1 MIEIFFMA
9 EKISYKA
16 PPIKKFLQKFKMRTT
31 FEVDPTE
38 AAASASSFA

>member
-1 MIEIFFMA
+1 MIEIFFIA

-16 PPIKKFLQKFKMRTT
+16 PPIKKFLQKFKMRIT

-38 AAASASSFA
+38 SAAFASSLA